1 MRPDW
6 KYPRRLSFTS
16 IMRIVVFSLL
26 LFAAAEAQ
34 SSIQLNAGLARVDI
48 TPSASMQMYG
58 YANRKCGSSNGTHDP
73 LHAKALV
80 LESGGRRIA
89 IVTLDLGSIVS
100 EGLKDEVATKL
111 GIPLLL
117 LAASHTHSAPAF
129 LPFGSAPVRSEA
141 ADKYRAELERKIFAA
156 IEQASKDM
164 FPAKLAIGR
173 GALQLGYNRLIPQP
187 DGRSR
192 VAYRN
197 PERVPYGPV
206 DPEFMLL
213 RVDDNAG
220 RTRAL
225 LVHYAVHAV
234 VLGQTSCKFSGDYPG
249 LMQAVLEREIPGA
262 QAMFVQGGAGD
273 INPLF
278 LGRSEDDAT
287 DFGIAQ
293 KMADLLAA
301 AVIAA
306 NRKAV
311 PVSSGPIHWRS
322 QVLEFR
328 NRWEP
333 DKNIAVGVTTIL
345 IGSDIAVATVP
356 GEPFH
361 ALQKMWKST
370 AEVPYPLFFGYTYSS
385 GGTWAGYVPDLR
397 SAARGGYGA
406 DASTTVEIGTGERIM
421 QQHMINLYG
430 MQGMWRDKPGQ
441 P

>member
-1 MRPDW
+1 
-6 KYPRRLSFTS
+6 
-16 IMRIVVFSLL
+16 MRIVALFFCLL
-26 LFAAAEAQ
+26 VAVAAQGPATL
-34 SSIQLNAGLARVDI
+34 SAGVARVDI
-48 TPSASMQMYG
+48 TPAGSMPMYG
-58 YANRKCGSSNGTHDP
+58 YANRKCGLSSGTHDS
-73 LHAKALV
+73 LYAKALV
-80 LESGGRRIA
+80 LESGGGRIA
-89 IVTLDLGSIVS
+89 IVTLDLGSIVL
-100 EGLKDEVATKL
+100 ERLKDDVAAKL
-111 GIPLLL
+111 GIPVVL

-129 LPFGSAPVRSEA
+129 LPYGSAPARSESGDA
-141 ADKYRAELERKIFAA
+141 YRTELERKIFSA
-156 IEQASKDM
+156 IKQASESM
-164 FPAKLAIGR
+164 FPASLAVGR
-173 GALQLGYNRLIPQP
+173 GSLQLGYNRLIPQP

-213 RVDDNAG
+213 RVDDAAG
-220 RTRAL
+220 STRAL
-225 LVHYAVHAV
+225 IVQYAAHAV
-234 VLGQTSCKFSGDYPG
+234 VLGQSNCKFSGDYPG

-262 QAMFVQGGAGD
+262 QTMFVQGGAGD

-301 AVIAA
+301 QVIAA
-306 NRKAV
+306 NQKIV
-311 PVSSGPIHWRS
+311 PVSAGPIQWRS

-328 NRWEP
+328 NRW
-333 DKNIAVGVTTIL
+333 DKNKKLAVGVTTAL
-345 IGSDIAVATVP
+345 IGRDMAIATAP

-361 ALQKMWKST
+361 ALQKMWKSMP
-370 AEVPYPLFFGYTYSS
+370 EVAYPFFFGYTYST
-385 GGTWAGYVPDLR
+385 GGTWAGYIPDLR

-406 DASTTVEIGTGERIM
+406 DASTTIEVGAGERII
-421 QQHMINLYG
+421 QQHLINLYD